1 MNKQHIYAENSLI
14 YAIPKHENIWAISL
28 NSLEKRT
35 ITFENLL

>member
-1 MNKQHIYAENSLI
+1 MNKQHIYAENSFSYAITKHEII
-14 YAIPKHENIWAISL
+14 YAILL